1 MLTRATAETRAAL
14 IQAQTY
20 ARSFSHPYIGTEH
33 LCMGLLDVD
42 ERLATLASE
51 CGANKD
57 EIVTELERFAD
68 AVDRTPVYV
77 PFTES
82 AKRAIAE
89 AEAQDNNA
97 DVVPTILFQA
107 LLDNDTSGAVG
118 LLSNAGVDVLTFEAA
133 LRAADKRPQ
142 SLAHAVGALEDR
154 VARAEAGETQWH
166 ERCVQAETY
175 AQQLAEAIRLHRD
188 RAGEHVSPIDLQLYA
203 LLEEG
208 SLQPELFKST

>member
-33 LCMGLLDVD
+33 LCVGLLDVD

-51 CGANKD
+51 CGANKAD
-57 EIVTELERFAD
+57 IVKELERFAD
-68 AVDRTPVYV
+68 AVEGAPVYV

-82 AKRAIAE
+82 AKRAIAD
-89 AEAQDNNA
+89 AEAGESEHE
-97 DVVPTILFQA
+97 VPPSALFQA

-133 LRAADKRPQ
+133 LRASERQPQ
-142 SLAHAVGALEDR
+142 SLADAVGALEER
-154 VARAEAGETQWH
+154 VRRAEAGETQWH
-166 ERCVQAETY
+166 ERCLQAETY
-175 AQQLAEAIRLHRD
+175 AQSLAEAIRVHRD
-188 RAGEHVSPIDLQLYA
+188 RAGEHVSPVDLELYETVDTA
-203 LLEEG
+203 V
-208 SLQPELFKST
+208 QPELFKRA